1 MMFSKFVWILVI
13 FCCNNPGCHA
23 AELNDHSSSKLKDTQ
38 PSGSLPQTLSL
49 SLNGGPYEVEKQ
61 ANMLE
66 NSQLIIT
73 PSYLVS
79 DRWNHTAD
87 HNGRQSRQNTPQTAA
102 LPLHPNNN
110 VARPVGHGI
119 KVEKQGRQT
128 RQNTPASPFHP
139 NNNVSRPVGHGI
151 KVEKQGNMLGNSKL
165 FVTPSYLVSGRLNH
179 IADRNGRQSRQ
190 NTPQTAAL
198 PLHPNNNVA
207 RPVGH
212 GIKVEKQGRQTRQN
226 TPASPFH
233 PNNNVSRP
241 VGHGI
246 NFNAIRN
253 LAQNQKPG
261 RSQQIR
267 NVLKTRATQRTVI
280 GSSYTPRK
288 RIPRDQNRP
297 RHDTTNRNLTPQDHR
312 RARNNTNRNKSQ
324 DPRPARYNTNS
335 RAYVKKSQ
343 NLRPARYDYTNSK
356 PYVNKSQNLRR
367 LIKSEGPRRLNKSQ
381 DPRVPRQNP
390 NRDLINIRSNSSNTS
405 QDLRRISKRIP
416 KREVIDIR
424 SNSENKSPSGPPY
437 SEAAHS
443 NKENKSRFFSFS
455 NRHMSHANRSNN
467 FTGYNNVQFGV
478 NFPKSHQIHRHS
490 NQPEDLRLH
499 KSTGNLIGGLP
510 PLKEGPVPESH
521 QKRYDQ
527 KRMYQQRSRR
537 NHNQH
542 ADPGAKDVTS
552 TGQYP
557 MNQILTFRNS
567 DQPRKQTPST
577 SYAESHPEHIQRIP
591 ETQTNKFRPDSHLNS
606 NRDPSAS
613 AKSCSTSS
621 SGSPSRSQSSPS
633 DSSFCSSQYRS
644 YPSQSESSS
653 SDSEASTSRSK
664 RHSKINQARYVNTSK
679 LTHSNLNY
687 RNYQDLSE
695 LDEADET
702 DDDILMNAT
711 YNVSANDDVASGIN
725 SENASPPSDTGM
737 SDDLP
742 IMGPGSKN
750 RRAPAIQTPEITN
763 YASTSP
769 KFGHNV
775 IHPPYYPTGS
785 VQSNDHDSMI
795 TQGHSQLS
803 NISAPA
809 DSAPAAPP
817 FQMPQIYNHASTPPF
832 GHPTTNPSYMLTEN
846 VPLYSPTGSVQPGHH
861 ESTIT
866 QGHYQQSSN
875 NSAPPALEIPAG
887 TWGHNPSMNTQSTWT
902 INNHNGQTDDTDMKL
917 F

>member
-87 HNGRQSRQNTPQTAA
+87 H
-102 LPLHPNNN
+102 
-110 VARPVGHGI
+110 
-119 KVEKQGRQT
+119 
-128 RQNTPASPFHP
+128 
-139 NNNVSRPVGHGI
+139 
-151 KVEKQGNMLGNSKL
+151 
-165 FVTPSYLVSGRLNH
+165 
-179 IADRNGRQSRQ
+179 NGRQSRQ

-443 NKENKSRFFSFS
+443 NKENQTHSFSFS
-455 NRHMSHANRSNN
+455 NHHTSHTNRSKY
-467 FTGYNNVQFGV
+467 FAGYYNVQFGAYS
-478 NFPKSHQIHRHS
+478 PKSNHPQVHRQR
-490 NQPEDLRLH
+490 NQPQGPRLH

-510 PLKEGPVPESH
+510 PLKEGPVPEC
-521 QKRYDQ
+521 
-527 KRMYQQRSRR
+527 YQQRSRR
-537 NHNQH
+537 LKNHNQH
-542 ADPGAKDVTS
+542 ADPGTDTKKVTS
-552 TGQYP
+552 TSQYAKS
-557 MNQILTFRNS
+557 QILTFLSS
-567 DQPRKQTPST
+567 DQRDIHTTST
-577 SYAESHPEHIQRIP
+577 RYKDSSPEHITRTP
-591 ETQTNKFRPDSHLNS
+591 EVQTHQFRSDSYLNS
-606 NRDPSAS
+606 
-613 AKSCSTSS
+613 
-621 SGSPSRSQSSPS
+621 
-633 DSSFCSSQYRS
+633 
-644 YPSQSESSS
+644 
-653 SDSEASTSRSK
+653 
-664 RHSKINQARYVNTSK
+664 
-679 LTHSNLNY
+679 
-687 RNYQDLSE
+687 
-695 LDEADET
+695 
-702 DDDILMNAT
+702 
-711 YNVSANDDVASGIN
+711 
-725 SENASPPSDTGM
+725 
-737 SDDLP
+737 
-742 IMGPGSKN
+742 
-750 RRAPAIQTPEITN
+750 
-763 YASTSP
+763 
-769 KFGHNV
+769 
-775 IHPPYYPTGS
+775 
-785 VQSNDHDSMI
+785 
-795 TQGHSQLS
+795 
-803 NISAPA
+803 
-809 DSAPAAPP
+809 
-817 FQMPQIYNHASTPPF
+817 
-832 GHPTTNPSYMLTEN
+832 
-846 VPLYSPTGSVQPGHH
+846 
-861 ESTIT
+861 
-866 QGHYQQSSN
+866 
-875 NSAPPALEIPAG
+875 
-887 TWGHNPSMNTQSTWT
+887 
-902 INNHNGQTDDTDMKL
+902 
-917 F
+917 